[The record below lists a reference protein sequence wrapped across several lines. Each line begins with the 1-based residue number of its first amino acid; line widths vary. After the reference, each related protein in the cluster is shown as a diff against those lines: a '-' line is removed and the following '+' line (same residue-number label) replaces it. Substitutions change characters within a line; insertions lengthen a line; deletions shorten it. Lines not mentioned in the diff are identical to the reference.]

1 MIVDADEFLN
11 IRVGDNDPPSLF
23 ATLPEIDAI
32 SFNQVVFG
40 SAKVEVFQDRPVARQ
55 FNHRFQGAF
64 SCALAGR
71 SGAPGASRLFGGAAA
86 ELSVL
91 HEPRDL
97 GRWIA
102 GQI

>member
-11 IRVGDNDPPSLF
+11 VRVGDNDPPSLF
-23 ATLPEIDAI
+23 VTLPEFDAI
-32 SFNQVVFG
+32 CFNQVVVG

-55 FNHRFQGAF
+55 FNHRFQGAV

-71 SGAPGASRLFGGAAA
+71 GGAPVASRLFGSVDA